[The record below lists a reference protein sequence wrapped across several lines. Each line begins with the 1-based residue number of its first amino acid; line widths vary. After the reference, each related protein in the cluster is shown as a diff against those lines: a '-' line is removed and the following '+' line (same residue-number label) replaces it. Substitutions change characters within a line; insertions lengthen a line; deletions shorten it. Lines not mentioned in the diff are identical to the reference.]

1 MLAIA
6 STVISFVAVG
16 FSIFVFVDA
25 RTRHKRDMF
34 LKIHEIMMSEPSYR
48 GRQLLLSQRFDERS
62 MEDLDPSLRADVSRT
77 LALFDTMGLYLYR
90 GYLLEEDVLSMW
102 GSRVGRLW
110 NAAQPFIERRAR
122 QSGETTAYPHFQYLV
137 ERARRAGPTPE
148 LKRLS

>member
-6 STVISFVAVG
+6 STIISLVAVG
-16 FSIFVFVDA
+16 VSIFVFVES

-34 LKIHEIMMSEPSYR
+34 LKIHEIMISEPSYR
-48 GRQLLLSQRFDERS
+48 GRQLLLSQQFDEES
-62 MEDLDPSLRADVSRT
+62 MRNLDPSTRADVSRT

-110 NAAQPFIERRAR
+110 DAAQPFVERRAR
-122 QSGETTAYPHFQYLV
+122 QSGE
-137 ERARRAGPTPE
+137 
-148 LKRLS
+148 